1 VLVQFRKSQIH
12 LKKSKVLCSRKI
24 MSRRERIAE
33 ILQKR
38 QPLSKKIDEV
48 CGHAHNLISALQSFD
63 GFIEEYE
70 RFAEIYSEGNKGA
83 DVEKAITADNQRVL
97 NSELE
102 NLRYLHERFARPPL
116 KIAVAGL
123 PKEGKSELI
132 RAITSLPK
140 GVIPSSQ
147 HLCTGAPYTVYNH
160 ESDETF
166 GWVTFY
172 SSSEFL
178 EEVIHPYYDDPDLK
192 IPDKPSSLNTW
203 KKPELQASE
212 GNAAND
218 GDAVKE
224 TKYKRLL
231 TYFEFYPDYKDYLD
245 RQPEKAE
252 KSKIRQYIAQ
262 ISEDEE
268 EIHIY
273 RAVKSAEIYT
283 KFPDQNVGQIAL
295 VDTPGVGELRS
306 QEEEKLVEMLRK
318 NADIVICV
326 ILPRSNEYT
335 YQARHANFF
344 RLMQKGIGKADK
356 RCLLVLN
363 DDGKNGGT
371 CNELVKKE
379 KLEQWALKFAKVFI
393 TNCSQAEQV
402 GNAVVDPTL
411 DYLAEQIESFDQSDV
426 SSSFRIILE
435 QVDKIS
441 SFLGGIFVEP
451 SDNISYISSRKYREL
466 FEKTFI
472 PSLRA
477 ALKLMR
483 ISFAEKHEDLS
494 VKKMVKDR
502 LASLTFS
509 VPSAEVIESRRN
521 PKDTYDP
528 VFEEALGQLRVQ
540 ALQHFQNLDL
550 EFKPVADELRRIV
563 ANELRNINLT
573 ALSPKD
579 GSNFLEA
586 LYHLMPE
593 SCQMLRLAFRVLREF
608 ELSYFWLI
616 RAKLYQG
623 LKVLTPAENSFKP
636 KSSDSTKTVTAQTVS
651 SALDESCKAVKSDL
665 LGLLGGD
672 AADDLFPSVAVL
684 AVLEEF
690 TDLVFYAGDEEG
702 RGVIL
707 SEWQDFLEPF
717 KAKIWV
723 QDFQKLEEEIELK
736 ERGTKIIEQARSSI
750 IRLKQYCDLEEVL

>member
-1 VLVQFRKSQIH
+1 
-12 LKKSKVLCSRKI
+12 
-24 MSRRERIAE
+24 MNRRERIAE
-33 ILQKR
+33 ILDKR
-38 QPLSKKIDEV
+38 QPLSKRIDEV
-48 CGHAHNLISALQSFD
+48 CGHAHNLISALQ
-63 GFIEEYE
+63 GFGAFVEEYE
-70 RFAEIYSEGNKGA
+70 GFAEINSEKDKGSR
-83 DVEKAITADNQRVL
+83 VEKDATADKQRVL

-132 RAITSLPK
+132 RALTSLPK
-140 GVIPSSQ
+140 DVIPSSQ

-160 ESDETF
+160 EIDETL
-166 GWVTFY
+166 GWITFY
-172 SSSEFL
+172 SSREFL
-178 EEVIHPYYDDPDLK
+178 EEVIHPYYDDDDLR
-192 IPDKPSSLNTW
+192 IPNKPNSLDAW
-203 KKPELQASE
+203 KKPELQ
-212 GNAAND
+212 AND

-224 TKYKRLL
+224 TKFKRLL
-231 TYFEFYPDYKDYLD
+231 AYFEFLPRYRDYLD
-245 RQPEKAE
+245 RQPEKVEE

-262 ISEDEE
+262 VGEDDK

-283 KFPDQNVGQIAL
+283 KFPNQDVGQIAL

-335 YQARHANFF
+335 YQARHTNFF

-363 DDGKNGGT
+363 DDGENGGA
-371 CNELVKKE
+371 CNELAKKD
-379 KLEQWALKFAKVFI
+379 KLDQWALKFAKVFI
-393 TNCSQAEQV
+393 ANCSQANQV
-402 GNAVVDPTL
+402 GYAVVDPTL
-411 DYLAEQIESFDQSDV
+411 DYLAEKIESFDRDDV
-426 SSSFRIILE
+426 SSSFRTILE
-435 QVDKIS
+435 QVEEIS
-441 SFLGGIFVEP
+441 STLEGVFVE
-451 SDNISYISSRKYREL
+451 SSSSISYISSRKYREL
-466 FEKTFI
+466 FEKTFL

-477 ALKLMR
+477 ALKSMR
-483 ISFAEKHEDLS
+483 VAFAEKREDLS
-494 VKKMVKDR
+494 VKRMVKAR
-502 LASLTFS
+502 LESLKFS

-521 PKDTYDP
+521 PKDTYNP

-540 ALQHFQNLDL
+540 ALQHFQYLDV

-563 ANELRNINLT
+563 ANELKNVKLA

-579 GSNFLEA
+579 GNDFLED
-586 LYHLMPE
+586 LYHLIPE
-593 SCQMLRLAFRVLREF
+593 NCQTLKLAFRVLREF

-616 RAKLYQG
+616 RSKIYQG
-623 LKVLTPAENSFKP
+623 LKILTPADNNFNP
-636 KSSDSTKTVTAQTVS
+636 RSSDSTKTVTAQIVF
-651 SALDESCKAVKSDL
+651 SALDESCKAAKSDL

-690 TDLVFYAGDEEG
+690 IDLTFYAGDKEG
-702 RGVIL
+702 RSIVL
-707 SEWQDFLEPF
+707 SEWQDFLEPY
-717 KAKIWV
+717 KAQIWR
-723 QDFQKLEEEIELK
+723 QDFQRLEQEIELK
-736 ERGTKIIEQARSSI
+736 ERVAKILEQAKSSI
-750 IRLKQYCDLEEVL
+750 AKLRQYCDFEEVL